1 MWITNAISI
10 STEILQDH
18 FRQYKLMLG
27 VMVTLDLWQHMYS
40 VVLHL
45 ALCHH
50 VMLAVDIIV
59 MKMQVYDTFSEV
71 VTKMCWLSKIDSL

>member
-1 MWITNAISI
+1 
-10 STEILQDH
+10 
-18 FRQYKLMLG
+18 MLA
-27 VMVTLDLWQHMYS
+27 VTVTLDLWESMYS

-59 MKMQVYDTFSEV
+59 MKMQVYDTFSKV
-71 VTKMCWLSKIDSL
+71 VAKMCWLLKIDSLY